1 MMLIYAIKNKLK
13 TVQFMKKKLTC
24 TLAFFILGLSLV
36 FSQTP
41 INGLVV
47 DETGEPIIGA
57 TIQVKDA
64 PSVGTITDF
73 NGTFRINT
81 TAGNILVISYV
92 GMKTQEVSASANM
105 RVVLHSDAELLD
117 EVMVIAYGTARKSSI
132 TGAISKVDVDD
143 IEKRPISSVS
153 AVLEGA
159 GTGIQVNNTYGQP
172 GSGSTIRIR
181 GFGSITGSNAPL
193 YVLDGVPYSG
203 NISDLNANDIQ
214 SISVLKDATS
224 AALYG
229 NRASNG
235 VILITTKRGQS
246 DKVRI
251 RMSTTQG
258 VYTRGTKEYKRVGP
272 NDFMESMWKSHRN
285 ELINGGEPVE
295 TANEKASSTLI
306 SDVLMYNIYN
316 KPNDGLFDSNGKLVA
331 GAEILPGFVNDL
343 DWYKPIERQGYRQ
356 QYNFS
361 GEASTNKNN
370 YYFSVSYLDENGY
383 IKNSGFDRLT
393 ARSNINLTPND
404 WFKTGLSISGSHQ
417 NTDYTNGDSTGSF
430 TNPFMYAR
438 NIAPIYPIHLH
449 DMTTGEFI
457 LDENGKK
464 QYDGGDKYGR
474 PQYMSR
480 HVVWETELDT
490 DRTIRNTL
498 NSAVYADIKFLTNFT
513 FTVRGD
519 LSVRN
524 SENRQYNNAIIGDGA
539 GNEGRAKR
547 EIYRYKNYTMQQQ
560 LNWNRAFDK
569 HFVDV
574 LVAHENH
581 YYNYNYLYGYKTNQ
595 IFAGAP
601 EMINFTEITNLY
613 DYQHNY
619 RTESYLGRIRYNYD
633 DTYHADASFRRDGSS
648 RFHPDNRWG
657 NFWSLGGNW
666 IVTNE
671 EFMENVNWLDMLKL
685 RASYGEVGNDASV
698 GYYGHLALYSMAQ
711 NANKGAAYKTQN
723 EAKDIVWESAASF
736 SVAAEAT
743 LFDKLDVTVEY
754 FNKRTND
761 LLFDVNLPL
770 SVGGTSTSSAEATVT
785 RNIGAISNKG
795 FEFDVSYT
803 PIRNKDWRWRIGAN
817 ATLLKNEIITL
828 PEQNRENGIISGT
841 KKYME
846 GHGIYD
852 FWLYQFV
859 GVDQMTGNSL
869 YLPNLD
875 DYFIGVEGDGIE
887 EMDGKSRLP
896 DEYVVKIGNEYYS
909 RSTSF
914 GKRDWSGSAIP
925 KVFGA
930 ISTSLDWKNLSLS
943 AIGTYAIGG
952 KTIDYSYRSLMSM
965 SGSPY
970 ALHSDILKSWDGVPD
985 GMTENSPNRIDPNG
999 IPVIDPTRSSL
1010 NNATSTRFLT
1020 DGSYFVIKNVSM
1032 SYMLPKSL
1040 SQKLE
1045 FERISLT
1052 GSVENLATFTKR
1064 QGMNP
1069 QQSFAG
1075 TSDNVMVAARVFT
1088 IGLSVQF

>member
-1 MMLIYAIKNKLK
+1 MN
-13 TVQFMKKKLTC
+13 KKLSFV
-24 TLAFFILGLSLV
+24 LAFLLLGVSFA
-36 FSQTP
+36 FSQSQ
-41 INGLVV
+41 IKGLVV
-47 DETGEPIIGA
+47 DDAGEPVIGA

-64 PSVGTITDF
+64 PDIGTVTDF
-73 NGTFRINT
+73 DGVFTLNT
-81 TAGNILVISYV
+81 SAGSKLVISYV
-92 GMKTQEVSASANM
+92 GMKTQEVIASANM
-105 RVVLHSDAELLD
+105 RIVLKSDSELLD
-117 EVMVIAYGTARKSSI
+117 EVMVVAYGTARKSSI
-132 TGAISKVDVDD
+132 TGAISKVNVDD
-143 IEKRPISSVS
+143 IEKRPVSSVS

-172 GSGSTIRIR
+172 GGGSTIRIR
-181 GFGSITGSNAPL
+181 GFGSITGSNSPL

-214 SISVLKDATS
+214 DISVLKDATS

-235 VILITTKRGQS
+235 VILITTKKGQS
-246 DKVRI
+246 DKVKI

-258 VYTRGTKEYKRVGP
+258 VYTRGMKEYDRVGP
-272 NDFMESMWKSHRN
+272 NDFMESMWQSHRN
-285 ELINGGEPVE
+285 ELLSGGEPAN
-295 TANEKASSTLI
+295 TANQKASSTLI
-306 SDVLMYNIYN
+306 SDVLLYNIYN
-316 KPNDGLFDSNGKLVA
+316 KPDEGLFDENGKLVP
-331 GAEILPGFVNDL
+331 GAEILPGYAGDL
-343 DWYKPIERQGYRQ
+343 DWYEPIERQGYRQ
-356 QYNFS
+356 QYNLS

-370 YYFSVSYLDENGY
+370 YYFSVSYLDEDGY

-417 NTDYTNGDSTGSF
+417 NTQYTNGDSTGSF

-457 LDENGKK
+457 LDEFGNK

-490 DRTIRNTL
+490 DKTIRNTL
-498 NSAVYADIKFLTNFT
+498 NSAIYADFKFLNNFT
-513 FTVRGD
+513 FTLRGD

-524 SENRQYNNAIIGDGA
+524 SENRTYNNAIIGDGA

-547 EIYRYKNYTMQQQ
+547 IINRYKNYTMQQQ
-560 LNWNRAFDK
+560 LNWNNAFDK

-574 LVAHENH
+574 LVGHENFN
-581 YYNYNYLYGYKTNQ
+581 YNRNYLYGYKTNQ

-619 RTESYLGRIRYNYD
+619 RTESYLGRVRYNYD

-671 EFMENVNWLDMLKL
+671 EFMEDISWLDMLKL

-698 GYYGHLALYSMAQ
+698 GYYGHLALYNMDQ
-711 NANKGAAYKTQN
+711 NSNKGAAYKSQN
-723 EAKDIVWESAASF
+723 EAKDIVWEAAASF

-743 LFDKLDVTVEY
+743 LFNKLDITAEY

-770 SVGGTSTSSAEATVT
+770 SVGGTSTSSAKATVT
-785 RNIGAISNKG
+785 KNIGAITNKG
-795 FEFDVSYT
+795 FEFDINYT
-803 PIRNKDWRWRIGAN
+803 AIQNKDWLWDIGLN
-817 ATLLKNEIITL
+817 ATFLKNEIITL
-828 PEQNRENGIISGT
+828 PEENRENGIISGS

-869 YLPNLD
+869 YEPNLD
-875 DYFIGVEGDGIE
+875 EYFIGVEGDGVTE
-887 EMDGKSRLP
+887 KDGKDRLP
-896 DEYVVKIGNEYYS
+896 DEWVVQVGDKNYT
-909 RSTSF
+909 RNTSY

-925 KVFGA
+925 DVFGA
-930 ISTSLDWKNLSLS
+930 ISTSLSWKNLSLS

-970 ALHSDILKSWDGVPD
+970 ALHSDILDSWDGVPS
-985 GMTENSPNRIDPNG
+985 GVTETSANRIDPNG
-999 IPVIDPTRSSL
+999 VPVIDPSRSSY
-1010 NNATSTRFLT
+1010 NNSTSTRFLT

-1032 SYMLPKSL
+1032 SYMFPQKI
-1040 SQKLE
+1040 SQKIDL
-1045 FERISLT
+1045 ERISLT

-1069 QQSFAG
+1069 QQSFSG
-1075 TSDNVMVAARVFT
+1075 TSDNLMVTARVFT